1 MADFAIQQ
9 DARAETVERIESRF
23 EQKGSKAFYG
33 DQDIFLY
40 PAVFGS
46 DGTVSFDV
54 SRTVWQHGIQTPLYL
69 SASLYFQWILNA
81 HWNPVKTVAAL
92 CHAFLYQVDM
102 DNEGQRKLSFTFPVF
117 SPFEGIIGIPVRA
130 TISGFRSEYIYIESD
145 QE

>member
-1 MADFAIQQ
+1 MADLAIQQ

-46 DGTVSFDV
+46 GGTVSFDV
-54 SRTVWQHGIQTPLYL
+54 SRTAWQHGIQTPLHL
-69 SASLYFQWILNA
+69 SASLYCRWILNP

-92 CHAFLYQVDM
+92 CHAFLYHVDL
-102 DNEGQRKLSFTFPVF
+102 DNEGQRKLLFTFPAF
-117 SPFEGIIGIPVRA
+117 SPVEGIIGVPVRA
-130 TISGFRSEYIYIESD
+130 TINGFRNEYIFIED
-145 QE
+145 DE